1 VNHSESLTLNDPVL
15 AYQSRIKEVAAKF
28 SKSVPYSAKVVSSH
42 PCERRAS
49 YLLENHPGDGTRFD
63 PYYGLKHD
71 HATRKLVDALKNS
84 IHSMGISNV
93 HVITEYRTDMGFND
107 VVIVA
112 GSPVRLFAEGSE
124 IVRIELKASE
134 GFDFEQLDRYI
145 LDRVPVIFA
154 RVPTGQV
161 AYFDPEKL
169 RDYITFSAE
178 QQIPK
183 MERLLRDEPI
193 IVSGR
198 WCQDCPDLSCPHN
211 KNHRSNT
218 KRYVQVPRAAFAE
231 DICSHLENLPAVL
244 EQIVALVN
252 QTLEGKLPKQIE
264 Q

>member
-1 VNHSESLTLNDPVL
+1 VNYLESLTLDDAVL
-15 AYQSRIKEVAAKF
+15 AYQSKIKEVAAKF

-49 YLLENHPGDGTRFD
+49 YLLENYPSEETRFD

-84 IHSMGISNV
+84 IHSMGISDV

-124 IVRIELKASE
+124 IARIELKASE

-169 RDYITFSAE
+169 RDYTSFSAG
-178 QQIPK
+178 QQLPK
-183 MERLLRDEPI
+183 IDRLLRDEPI

-211 KNHRSNT
+211 RNHMSNA

-231 DICSHLENLPAVL
+231 DICSHLENLPGVI
-244 EQIVALVN
+244 EEIVALVKE
-252 QTLEGKLPKQIE
+252 TLGRKLQNKTG
-264 Q
+264 